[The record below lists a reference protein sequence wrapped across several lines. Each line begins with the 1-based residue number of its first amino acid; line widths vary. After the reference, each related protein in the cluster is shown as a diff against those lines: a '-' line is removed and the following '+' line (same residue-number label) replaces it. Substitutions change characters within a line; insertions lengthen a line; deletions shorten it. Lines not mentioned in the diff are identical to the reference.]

1 MLEQL
6 NQDFKEG
13 VCRWVCSEVQIPIEI
28 DEQMR
33 LPESHSSDPNEL
45 RIKSNCF
52 ETDGCNDLQRS
63 KIKEPVS
70 DICKFFAAADA
81 DHHVQLKSLL
91 ELPLS
96 CSPPLKTPS

>member
-1 MLEQL
+1 
-6 NQDFKEG
+6 
-13 VCRWVCSEVQIPIEI
+13 
-28 DEQMR
+28 MR
-33 LPESHSSDPNEL
+33 SPKLLSLDSSKPGA
-45 RIKSNCF
+45 KSNCF